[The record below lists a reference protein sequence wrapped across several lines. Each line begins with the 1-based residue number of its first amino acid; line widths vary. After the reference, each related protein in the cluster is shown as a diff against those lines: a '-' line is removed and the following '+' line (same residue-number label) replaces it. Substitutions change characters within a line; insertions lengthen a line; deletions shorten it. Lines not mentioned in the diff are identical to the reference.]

1 MTSHRESARAWLSG
15 VQLADGLV
23 QESFSPVSLI
33 LAGVCGRLSLAG
45 TAHRSTSTQ
54 ALQHGRLGVVG
65 VVSWQL
71 RVRRVAIQQ
80 AREKLRGLFAALPLV
95 SQAPFP
101 SCSIEGSS
109 HGPAQTQGEGI

>member
-1 MTSHRESARAWLSG
+1 MTPHRDSARARLSG
-15 VQLADGLV
+15 VQPADGLV
-23 QESFSPVSLI
+23 QESFSPVSVI

-45 TAHRSTSTQ
+45 TAHRSTYTQ
-54 ALQHGRLGVVG
+54 ALQHGGLGVVG
-65 VVSWQL
+65 AVSWQL

-80 AREKLRGLFAALPLV
+80 TGEKLRGLFVALPLV